1 MPDIHS
7 FFIRKIY
14 YDIKNQ
20 NIKNNTKN
28 NIKNNTKNN
37 TKTKETKIENVK
49 EKEHKMN
56 RIQSMDNF
64 MKFSWSWTL

>member
-20 NIKNNTKN
+20 NKN
-28 NIKNNTKNN
+28 NNTKNN